1 MYIRDSLFVMT
12 VGDSGMIQILP
23 IVPVGIMNEEGFRF
37 TPKQPED
44 LLIGDIGRNIK
55 QMTLDLMMSS
65 LKQVFED
72 IDTTME
78 KYQGAFDVLK
88 LFFNTIHE
96 KKTQPL
102 LEQRYS
108 PVLASNFGLAMNTMM
123 AFFQL
128 LKDKMASVVLT
139 DVTIYSDL
147 IASILES
154 PILSS
159 YPHDSEMQDPSD
171 LPQGSEP
178 LVHKMTQSIIFS
190 CNIISFS
197 TLVLLTTNLAFTDN
211 DTYPSQIVQV
221 EQLLRDWTLDI
232 LIQLDESLESELDVR
247 GPFSISLPVHSED
260 HILAEMGLDDYL
272 ERLE

>member
-1 MYIRDSLFVMT
+1 MYIRDNSFVMT

-23 IVPVGIMNEEGFRF
+23 IVPVGIMNEEGFRL

-44 LLIGDIGRNIK
+44 LLIGDIGQNIK

-65 LKQVFED
+65 LEHVFKD
-72 IDTTME
+72 IDTTLE
-78 KYQGAFDVLK
+78 KYHVAFDALQ
-88 LFFNTIHE
+88 LLFNTIHE

-102 LEQRYS
+102 LEQRCG

-128 LKDKMASVVLT
+128 LKDKMASIVLT
-139 DVTIYSDL
+139 DVTIDSVL
-147 IASILES
+147 IGFILER

-178 LVHKMTQSIIFS
+178 LVHKITQSIIFS

-197 TLVLLTTNLAFTDN
+197 TLVLLTMNLAFADS
-211 DTYPSQIVQV
+211 DTSPSQIAQI

-247 GPFSISLPVHSED
+247 GPFSISIPAHPDD
-260 HILAEMGLDDYL
+260 HVLAEMGLDDYL

>member
-1 MYIRDSLFVMT
+1 MYIRDGLLIMT

-23 IVPVGIMNEEGFRF
+23 IVPVGIMNDEGFRF

-65 LKQVFED
+65 LKHVFED
-72 IDTTME
+72 IGTALE
-78 KYQGAFDVLK
+78 KYHGAFDALE
-88 LFFNTIHE
+88 LFFDTIHE
-96 KKTQPL
+96 KKIQPL
-102 LEQRYS
+102 LEQKFG

-128 LKDKMASVVLT
+128 LQSKMASIVLT
-139 DVTIYSDL
+139 DVTIDSDL

-171 LPQGSEP
+171 IPQSSES
-178 LVHKMTQSIIFS
+178 LAHKMTQSIIFS

-197 TLVLLTTNLAFTDN
+197 TLVLLTLNLAFTES
-211 DTYPSQIVQV
+211 DTFPSQIAQV

-232 LIQLDESLESELDVR
+232 LIQVDESLESELDVR
-247 GPFSISLPVHSED
+247 GPCSISIPVRSED
-260 HILAEMGLDDYL
+260 QVLAEMGLDDYL

>member
-1 MYIRDSLFVMT
+1 MT

-23 IVPVGIMNEEGFRF
+23 IVPVGIMNDEGFHL

-44 LLIGDIGRNIK
+44 LLIGDIGLNIK

-72 IDTTME
+72 IDTTLE
-78 KYQGAFDVLK
+78 KYHGAFDVLTI
-88 LFFNTIHE
+88 FFDTIHE

-102 LEQRYS
+102 LEQRFG

-123 AFFQL
+123 SFFQL
-128 LKDKMASVVLT
+128 LKNKMTSIVLT
-139 DVTIYSDL
+139 DISIDSDL

-159 YPHDSEMQDPSD
+159 YSHDSELQYPSD
-171 LPQGSEP
+171 LLQSPEP
-178 LVHKMTQSIIFS
+178 MVHKMTQSIIFS

-197 TLVLLTTNLAFTDN
+197 TLVLLSTNLAFTES
-211 DTYPSQIVQV
+211 DTFPSQIAQV

-247 GPFSISLPVHSED
+247 GPFSISIPIRSED
-260 HILAEMGLDDYL
+260 QVLAEMGLDDYL